1 MPPIH
6 PLAIPQNPAADAQDS
21 VEKKV
26 VYCPFVL
33 TWPII
38 LTLRVSSLKMKGSQ
52 AGTDSHYTKSICQ
65 VSDFVKSFGKK
76 KSPRLTTAVGII
88 MGIKIKILGSHR

>member
-1 MPPIH
+1 MPLIH

-33 TWPII
+33 TWLII
-38 LTLRVSSLKMKGSQ
+38 LALRVSSLKMKGSQ
-52 AGTDSHYTKSICQ
+52 AGTDSHHTRSIGQ
-65 VSDFVKSFGKK
+65 VSDFVKGFGQKK
-76 KSPRLTTAVGII
+76 IAKTYHSRRLE
-88 MGIKIKILGSHR
+88 S

>member
-1 MPPIH
+1 
-6 PLAIPQNPAADAQDS
+6 
-21 VEKKV
+21 
-26 VYCPFVL
+26 FVL

-65 VSDFVKSFGKK
+65 VSDFVKGFGQKN
-76 KSPRLTTAVGII
+76 RLWEAGVKGITPE
-88 MGIKIKILGSHR
+88 K

>member
-1 MPPIH
+1 MPLIH

-52 AGTDSHYTKSICQ
+52 AGTDSHYTKNICQ
-65 VSDFVKSFGKK
+65 VSDFVKGFVQKN
-76 KSPRLTTAVGII
+76 RLWEAGVKGITPE
-88 MGIKIKILGSHR
+88 K

>member
-38 LTLRVSSLKMKGSQ
+38 LALRVSSLKMKGSQ
-52 AGTDSHYTKSICQ
+52 AGTDSHYTRSIRQ
-65 VSDFVKSFGKK
+65 VSDFVKGFGQKK
-76 KSPRLTTAVGII
+76 IAKTYHSRRLE
-88 MGIKIKILGSHR
+88 S